1 VITLRLTAFVM
12 ATVMATAMVLA
23 WMAATA
29 ATATGTAST
38 FRQMNLHALV
48 FVGEKCKTPCPSVLG
63 IGECNCNKGMCICPS
78 YHLSNK
84 KMGKK

>member
-1 VITLRLTAFVM
+1 MITLRLTAFVM

-38 FRQMNLHALV
+38 FRQMNLHVLV
-48 FVGEKCKTPCPSVLG
+48 IVGEKCKTPCPSVLG
-63 IGECNCNKGMCICPS
+63 IG
-78 YHLSNK
+78 
-84 KMGKK
+84 